1 MPRVRL
7 TLTLPGDTP
16 LGSITRAHPAARLRV
31 RSALTA
37 GTERAAWLVEADAP
51 DLVAVVAAL
60 SDDPGVE
67 RLDVLAREAGVATCL
82 LAAAPGPLRAAAAAG
97 TPPTFPFTIA
107 DGTATVA
114 VLGPDAA
121 LSDLA
126 TRLADDGYGVT
137 VASAA
142 PATDPVDPLT
152 ARQRRLVRAAV
163 DRGYYHTPREC
174 TLGELAATVDLAKST
189 CSETLRRAER
199 TLLESYLGRGDSA

>member
-16 LGSITRAHPAARLRV
+16 FGRVTRAHPAARLRV
-31 RSALTA
+31 RSALATA
-37 GTERAAWLVEADAP
+37 TSAAWLVEADAP
-51 DLVAVVAAL
+51 DLPGVVAAL

-67 RLDVLAREAGVATCL
+67 HVDVLAREDGVATCL

-97 TPPTFPFTIA
+97 TPPTYPFTVA
-107 DGTATVA
+107 DGAAEWEVLATDEA
-114 VLGPDAA
+114 LSELASRLDAA
-121 LSDLA
+121 
-126 TRLADDGYGVT
+126 GYDVT
-137 VASAA
+137 VSSAA
-142 PATDPVDPLT
+142 PAVEPVDPLT

-174 TLGELAATVDLAKST
+174 TLGELAEAVDLAKST

-199 TLLESYLGRGDSA
+199 TLLESYLGGGEPA